1 MENAREK
8 ELEKALQ
15 EILFFKKNPIRR
27 IQYAGCGDYAAPDW
41 IQTKTKIFE
50 IAERALKQNHET

>member
-15 EILFFKKNPIRR
+15 EILFFKDNPIRR
-27 IQYAGCGDYAAPDW
+27 VQYAGCGDYAAPDW
-41 IQTKTKIFE
+41 IQVKNKIFK
-50 IAERALKQNHET
+50 IAERVLEQKHEE